1 MLGAG
6 GEDATKAWEDIQH
19 SEEAQEMMQRY
30 LVGYCPEV
38 SPQCSRGIRVKYLYD
53 VLVCRHRLPREH

>member
-1 MLGAG
+1 MLGAA

-19 SEEAQEMMQRY
+19 SEEAEEMMQRY

-38 SPQCSRGIRVKYLYD
+38 SPQTSEPFV
-53 VLVCRHRLPREH
+53 